1 MASQIKAFQVVII
14 GTGNVATVLGQ
25 RLFNAGVS
33 ILQVVGKSTS
43 SAKRLADQLQCAY
56 SVNWHDVQPGAALYL
71 LAIPDRA
78 IHQLSELDVLNNALV
93 AHTAGSI
100 SINVLNKITSR
111 PAVCYPLQSLRSGL
125 TNAETAIPIL
135 IDAKNETDLAQL
147 KSIASLIS
155 NQVQQANDADRLH
168 LHVGAVVVNNFTNHL
183 FREAKLFCD
192 RHSVDFKLL
201 QPLMEETVNRLRS
214 YPPED
219 VQTGPAIRGDKDTV
233 AQHQSLLQH
242 QPDLLALYQLFS
254 AQILTHYTATS
265 KGK

>member
-1 MASQIKAFQVVII
+1 MTSQLKAFQVVII

-33 ILQVVGKSTS
+33 ILQVVGRSAP
-43 SAKRLADQLQCAY
+43 SAKRLADQLQCSY
-56 SVNWHDVQPGAALYL
+56 SVNWHDIQPGAALYL

-100 SINVLNKITSR
+100 SINILDKITSR
-111 PAVCYPLQSLRSGL
+111 PAIFYPLQSLRSGL

-135 IDAKNETDLAQL
+135 VDAKNETDLAQL

-155 NQVQQANDADRLH
+155 NQVQQANDADRMH
-168 LHVGAVVVNNFTNHL
+168 LHVAAVVVNNFTNHL
-183 FREAKLFCD
+183 YREAKQFCN
-192 RHSVDFKLL
+192 SKMVDFKLL
-201 QPLMEETVNRLRS
+201 QPLMEETVHRLRI
-214 YPPED
+214 YQPEE
-219 VQTGPAIRGDKDTV
+219 VQTGPAIRGDIDTI
-233 AQHQSLLQH
+233 AHHQTLLQN

-254 AQILTHYTATS
+254 AQILAYYTATS